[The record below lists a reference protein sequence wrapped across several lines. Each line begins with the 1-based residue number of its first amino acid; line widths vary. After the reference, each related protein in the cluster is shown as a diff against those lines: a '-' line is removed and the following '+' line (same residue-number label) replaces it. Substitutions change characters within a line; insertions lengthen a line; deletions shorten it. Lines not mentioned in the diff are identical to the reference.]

1 VIYYVLTIGTHKVIK
16 IEGRIM
22 ATKVSFVGILVR
34 DIEAAAE
41 IYTEVLGLKPWEHGT
56 VELPGA
62 RALLLQAGDCYIE
75 LLQPTVGPEAA
86 VGGDLARRL
95 EKYGE
100 GFCRLGLWVDGLDAE
115 IKRLREIGLPV
126 IDPGEFGGAA
136 EEMGARMA
144 FIHPKATHGVLIELD
159 QQAP

>member
-1 VIYYVLTIGTHKVIK
+1 
-16 IEGRIM
+16 M

-34 DIEAAAE
+34 DIEEARSHFIKAF
-41 IYTEVLGLKPWEHGT
+41 GLKPWNLGI
-56 VELPGA
+56 VEMPGVKA
-62 RALLLQAGDCYIE
+62 VMFPLGGCAIE
-75 LLQPTVGPEAA
+75 LLQPTVEPDAP

-100 GFCRLGLWVDGLDAE
+100 GVCRLGLWVDNLDKE
-115 IKRLREIGLPV
+115 IKRLKAKGFIIVDTGEYGKIG
-126 IDPGEFGGAA
+126 

-159 QQAP
+159 EEK